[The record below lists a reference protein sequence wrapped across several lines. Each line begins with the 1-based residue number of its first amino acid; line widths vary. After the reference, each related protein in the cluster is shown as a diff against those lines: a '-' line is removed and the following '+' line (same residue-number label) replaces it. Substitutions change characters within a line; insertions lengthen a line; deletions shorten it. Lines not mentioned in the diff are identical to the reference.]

1 MERTDVTEF
10 VIAELEKMA
19 ELLVCWSHLTTKCG
33 KNKEVV
39 HEPQASLLLMF
50 LSYFDVLCD
59 LLLNRPTATWNLFVL
74 YNNQKG
80 KTTGL
85 PRIAWLFED
94 LCPFRS
100 FRSHKRYFSSLLLLF
115 FFIFLVERFST
126 PSLVERR
133 IIAKTFCK
141 TASLV

>member
-50 LSYFDVLCD
+50 LID
-59 LLLNRPTATWNLFVL
+59 
-74 YNNQKG
+74 
-80 KTTGL
+80 
-85 PRIAWLFED
+85 
-94 LCPFRS
+94 
-100 FRSHKRYFSSLLLLF
+100 H
-115 FFIFLVERFST
+115 
-126 PSLVERR
+126 
-133 IIAKTFCK
+133 
-141 TASLV
+141 